1 MPVNVVSTIKGL
13 CRGCYACIRH
23 CPAKAIKVED
33 GQATVVPELCIC
45 CGHCVEVCSQNAKII
60 LSGIEKTEQAL
71 KSEKPI
77 ACLAPSFVAQYSNY
91 HPGQIISAIKRL
103 GFTEVWEVAFGAR
116 LVTQAYAQKV
126 LDGKEKRCYISTSCP
141 AIINL
146 VEKHYPDFI
155 PYLVP
160 IVSPMIALGKY
171 LKTLYGDK
179 CRVVFI
185 GPCVAK
191 KDEAEDAMV
200 IGAID
205 AVLTYQ
211 ELDYLFQY
219 SKIDVE
225 KLPPSDW
232 DNPPAGLGRVYPI
245 SGGLLKSA
253 GISLDPLDYE
263 YIKVEGQEDCIN
275 FIKNI
280 NQTGNSLKFV
290 DMLFCDGCISGPMLK
305 SNLNKME
312 KQKLVAEYTREGTK
326 EITPEDSDITIPE
339 GLKLSR
345 DFRNRSLKRIAP
357 TESQIRA
364 VLTELGKFSPEDELN
379 CGACGY
385 NSCREKAVAVFH
397 GLAENK
403 MCLPFLISNLE
414 SHNVHL
420 RKQLTT
426 TEGIENMIGNSAEM
440 QKIYEIIKKV
450 APTDSTVL
458 IRGKSGTGKE
468 LVATALYQKGLRK
481 KNNFVSIN
489 CAALPE
495 NLLESELF
503 GHTKGA
509 FTGAVSEKKGLF
521 DEANGGTL
529 FLDEIGDLSPHLQ
542 VKLLRVLQ
550 EGEYL
555 RIGETVPRKCDVRI
569 IAATNQNLEEL
580 IEEKKF
586 REDLYYRLNVVTINL
601 PDLQERK
608 EDIPILV
615 KHFLDKFNKKHGKN
629 VFTVSKE
636 AMTTLVNASWPGN
649 VRELENAIERAVIL
663 CEGTELKLDDLPP
676 SLVHEHRKDLILE
689 DTAAGADYHNAV
701 ENYKR
706 LLITRALEQ
715 ANGIQAQA
723 ARQLGIGRSTLNEII
738 KKLNIS
744 LDSFKK
750 K

>member
-1 MPVNVVSTIKGL
+1 MTSNVVSTIKDL
-13 CRGCYACIRH
+13 CKGCYACIRH

-33 GQATVVPELCIC
+33 SQATVVSELCIG
-45 CGHCVEVCSQNAKII
+45 CGHCIEVCSQNAKII
-60 LSGIEKTEQAL
+60 LSGIEKTQHAL
-71 KSEKPI
+71 NTEKPV
-77 ACLAPSFVAQYSNY
+77 ACLAPSFVAQYPNY

-103 GFTEVWEVAFGAR
+103 GFTEVWEVAFGAQ
-116 LVTQAYAQKV
+116 LVTEEYKNKI
-126 LDGKEKRCYISTSCP
+126 LDAKEKRHYISTPCP
-141 AIINL
+141 ALINL
-146 VEKHYPDFI
+146 VEKHHPELI
-155 PYLVP
+155 PFLVP

-171 LKTLYGDK
+171 LKILYGDK

-191 KDEAEDAMV
+191 KDEAEDGMV
-200 IGAID
+200 VGAID

-211 ELDYLFQY
+211 ELNQLLQN
-219 SKIDVE
+219 SKIDVN
-225 KLPPSDW
+225 KLPLSEW
-232 DNPPAGLGRVYPI
+232 DSPPAGLGRLYPVA
-245 SGGLLKSA
+245 GGLLRSA
-253 GISLDPLDYE
+253 GINLDPLDYE
-263 YIKVEGQEDCIN
+263 FIKIEGQDNCLN

-280 NQTGNSLKFV
+280 NQSSDSIKFV
-290 DMLFCDGCISGPMLK
+290 DMLFCDGCINGPMLI
-305 SNLNKME
+305 SNLNKLE
-312 KQKLVAEYTREGTK
+312 RQKLVARYTK
-326 EITPEDSDITIPE
+326 EDVREPMDITFPAE
-339 GLKLSR
+339 LNLARS
-345 DFRNRSLKRIAP
+345 FRNRSIKRVEP
-357 TESQIRA
+357 TKAQIRA
-364 VLTELGKFSPEDELN
+364 VLTELGKFAPEDELN

-385 NSCREKAVAVFH
+385 KSCREKAVAVVQ

-403 MCLPFLISNLE
+403 MCLPFLIANLE
-414 SHNVHL
+414 SHNNHL
-420 RKQLTT
+420 RRQLTSS
-426 TEGIENMIGNSAEM
+426 EGIGNMIGNSAKM

-468 LVATALYQKGLRK
+468 LVAIALYQKGPRK

-495 NLLESELF
+495 SLLESELF

-509 FTGAVSEKKGLF
+509 FTGAISEKKGLF

-550 EGEYL
+550 DGEFL
-555 RIGETVPRKCDVRI
+555 RIGETVTRKCDVRI

-580 IEEKKF
+580 IAEKKF

-601 PDLQERK
+601 PDLRERK

-615 KHFLDKFNKKHGKN
+615 KHFLDKFNKKHGKH
-629 VFTVSKE
+629 VFTVCKE
-636 AMTTLVNASWPGN
+636 AMTNLVEAPWPGN

-663 CEGTELKLDDLPP
+663 CEGTELKIDDLPP
-676 SLVHEHRKDLILE
+676 SIINEHRNDFLLS
-689 DTAAGADYHNAV
+689 DVGLVSYHQSID
-701 ENYKR
+701 NYKK
-706 LLITRALEQ
+706 LLITKALEQ
-715 ANGIQAQA
+715 ANGVQAQA

-744 LDSFKK
+744 LDNIQQK
-750 K
+750 

>member
-1 MPVNVVSTIKGL
+1 MPINVVSTIKGL
-13 CRGCYACIRH
+13 CKGCFSCIRH

-33 GQATVVPELCIC
+33 GQAMVVWEYCIG
-45 CGHCVEVCSQNAKII
+45 CGHCVQVCSQNAKII
-60 LSGIEKTEQAL
+60 LSGVEKTEQAL
-71 KSEKPI
+71 KTEKPI
-77 ACLAPSFVAQYSNY
+77 ACLAPSFVAQYSQY
-91 HPGQIISAIKRL
+91 HPGQVISAVKKL
-103 GFTEVWEVAFGAR
+103 GFTEVWEVAFGAY
-116 LVTQAYAQKV
+116 LVTQAYQKHV
-126 LDGKEKRCYISTSCP
+126 LSDQEKPYYISTSCP

-146 VEKHYPDFI
+146 VEKHYPEFI

-160 IVSPMIALGKY
+160 IVSPMIALGRY
-171 LKTLYGDK
+171 LKKTFGDR

-200 IGAID
+200 MGAID

-211 ELDYLFQY
+211 ELDQLFQKA
-219 SKIDVE
+219 KIDVE
-225 KLPPSDW
+225 MLPPSEW
-232 DNPPAGLGRVYPI
+232 DSPPAGFGRLYPV
-245 SGGLLKSA
+245 SGGLLRSA
-253 GISLDPLDYE
+253 SMNLDPLNYE
-263 YIKVEGQEDCIN
+263 IIKLEGQENCMH
-275 FIKNI
+275 FIKSI
-280 NQTGNSLKFV
+280 SNSKNTIKFA

-305 SNLNKME
+305 SDLNKLE
-312 KQKLVAEYTREGTK
+312 RQKLVVEYTK
-326 EITPEDSDITIPE
+326 ENAGEPGPIPLPED
-339 GLKLSR
+339 LKLTR
-345 DFRNRSLKRIAP
+345 EFRNRSRKRIQP
-357 TESQIRA
+357 TDYQIRA

-385 NSCREKAVAVFH
+385 NSCREKAVAVFQ
-397 GLAENK
+397 GLAESK
-403 MCLPFLISNLE
+403 MCLPFLIANLE

-426 TEGIENMIGNSAEM
+426 SEGIENMIGNSVTM
-440 QKIYEIIKKV
+440 QKIYDIIKKV

-468 LVATALYQKGLRK
+468 LVANALYQKGLRS
-481 KNNFVSIN
+481 KNNYVSIN

-509 FTGAVSEKKGLF
+509 FTGAVNEKKGLF

-555 RIGETVPRKCDVRI
+555 RIGETTPRKCDVRI

-580 IEEKKF
+580 IAQKKF
-586 REDLYYRLNVVTINL
+586 REDLYYRLNVVTICL
-601 PDLQERK
+601 PELRERK
-608 EDIPILV
+608 EDIPILI
-615 KHFLDKFNKKHGKN
+615 KHFLDKFNKKHNKN

-636 AMTTLVNASWPGN
+636 AMTSLVDAPWPGN

-663 CEGTELKLDDLPP
+663 CEGTELTLDDLPP
-676 SLVHEHRKDLILE
+676 SIVSESRKDFLIPGE
-689 DTAAGADYHNAV
+689 DQVNFHQSVD
-701 ENYKR
+701 NYKR
-706 LLITRALEQ
+706 MLIIKALEH

-744 LDSFKK
+744 TSQLQER
-750 K
+750 